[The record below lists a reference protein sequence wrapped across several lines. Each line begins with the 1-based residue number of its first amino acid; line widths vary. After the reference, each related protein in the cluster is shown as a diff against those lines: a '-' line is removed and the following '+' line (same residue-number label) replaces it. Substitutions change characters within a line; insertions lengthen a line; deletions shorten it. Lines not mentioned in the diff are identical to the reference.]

1 MNLCIHILW
10 IIGHAY
16 FLQTNHKWNPTTCY
30 IQLQCSKIAWS
41 WHWTSGLKQCFC
53 FTSGFFERIFFLF
66 FQCRIKLL
74 KNTLKWI
81 CSKCDMLFY
90 YISSQKVRISHI
102 FVRKPYK
109 IWEIPMFLILLFV
122 DNTQIDSVHCIVDV
136 VSHFNWVWF
145 NVMII
150 LVEFFDDLLNFKVF
164 NRKKR
169 FFDSSIWIPLRN
181 DTVLNFPNSA
191 LFMGKTAPYFSSLF
205 LKFIG

>member
-1 MNLCIHILW
+1 
-10 IIGHAY
+10 
-16 FLQTNHKWNPTTCY
+16 
-30 IQLQCSKIAWS
+30 
-41 WHWTSGLKQCFC
+41 
-53 FTSGFFERIFFLF
+53 
-66 FQCRIKLL
+66 
-74 KNTLKWI
+74 
-81 CSKCDMLFY
+81 MLFY

-122 DNTQIDSVHCIVDV
+122 DDTQIDSVHCIVDV

-169 FFDSSIWIPLRN
+169 FFDSSIWIPLRS
-181 DTVLNFPNSA
+181 DTVLNFPNST
-191 LFMGKTAPYFSSLF
+191 LCMEKNAPYFPHLF
-205 LKFIG
+205 LITNHSLARQFFEPYKTKQKK